1 MELVVVIAIIGILA
15 GMAFLCAKTTA
26 RCGFALG
33 LLLIVLA
40 AKGLIGFWGYIG
52 VVPLLTGVVGNCPAY
67 TLFGVSTCSHNE
79 R

>member
-1 MELVVVIAIIGILA
+1 MSKNVGGIDRILRIVVGLAMIA
-15 GMAFLCAKTTA
+15 
-26 RCGFALG
+26 
-33 LLLIVLA
+33 LA
-40 AKGLIGFWGYIG
+40 ATGTVGLWGYIG

>member
-1 MELVVVIAIIGILA
+1 MSKNVGILDR
-15 GMAFLCAKTTA
+15 LLRVCA
-26 RCGFALG
+26 G

-52 VVPLLTGVVGNCPAY
+52 VVPLLAGVVGNCPAY
-67 TLFGVSTCSHNE
+67 TLFGVSTFSHNE

>member
-1 MELVVVIAIIGILA
+1 MLFLSKNVGILDR
-15 GMAFLCAKTTA
+15 LLRVCA
-26 RCGFALG
+26 G

>member
-1 MELVVVIAIIGILA
+1 MSKNVGILDR
-15 GMAFLCAKTTA
+15 LLRVCA
-26 RCGFALG
+26 G

>member
-1 MELVVVIAIIGILA
+1 MSKNVGILDR
-15 GMAFLCAKTTA
+15 LLRVCA
-26 RCGFALG
+26 G

-67 TLFGVSTCSHNE
+67 PLFGVSTCSHNE